1 MRGIEILN
9 IDKMLTL
16 TRLQV
21 AEHQLEKAL
30 LLFLDENDYVS
41 AITLAGASE
50 EILGKLLEKE
60 GKEHAMGSF
69 INFCIAEG
77 KAVSNVNW
85 HRKDFVHMATFFRN
99 SLKHYTNHKGEDED
113 EVITIPP
120 EAAIE
125 ILDRAINNYWSLTGR
140 TTSSII
146 RFMGFAHGT

>member
-9 IDKMLTL
+9 IDEMLTL

-41 AITLAGASE
+41 AITIAGASE

-60 GKEHAMGSF
+60 GKDHAMGRF

-77 KAVSNVNW
+77 KTVSNVNW
-85 HRKDFVHMATFFRN
+85 SSRDFAGMANFYRN
-99 SLKHYTNHKGEDED
+99 SLKHYTDD

-140 TTSSII
+140 TTTSIS
-146 RFMGFAHGT
+146 RFMGFAHGS